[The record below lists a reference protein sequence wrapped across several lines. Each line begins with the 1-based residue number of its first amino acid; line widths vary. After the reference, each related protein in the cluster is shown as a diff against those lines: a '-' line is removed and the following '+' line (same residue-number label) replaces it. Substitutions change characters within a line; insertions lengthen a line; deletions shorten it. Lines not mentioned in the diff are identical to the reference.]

1 MEMVL
6 LEQINGTDDVGIT
19 TLEDYEGLHYE
30 DDMELT
36 DKHEQNGQRMVP
48 EADEKDE
55 MDTTDDL
62 EDYMDEDEEL
72 Q

>member
-1 MEMVL
+1 MVF
-6 LEQINGTDDVGIT
+6 LERINGMEDEEIT
-19 TLEDYEGLHYE
+19 TLDDYEELHYE